1 MKEQSKKD
9 TIWLDENEYSIV
21 SSEVMKKYTNK
32 SVKNGSVYTTD
43 YYYILRNIKD
53 GNFEVIGKI
62 KIEGNEP
69 FLNNLEGEF

>member
-1 MKEQSKKD
+1 MTEQSKKD
-9 TIWLDENEYSIV
+9 TIWLDKKEYAIV

-62 KIEGNEP
+62 KIEGNEDD
-69 FLNNLEGEF
+69 LNNIKE

>member
-1 MKEQSKKD
+1 MTEQSKKD
-9 TIWLDENEYSIV
+9 TIWLDEDENEYSIV

-32 SVKNGSVYTTD
+32 SVKNGSVYTID

-62 KIEGNEP
+62 KIEGNEDD
-69 FLNNLEGEF
+69 LNNIKE

>member
-1 MKEQSKKD
+1 MTEQSKKD
-9 TIWLDENEYSIV
+9 TIWLDKKEYAIV

-32 SVKNGSVYTTD
+32 SVKKGSVYTAD

-62 KIEGNEP
+62 KIEGNEDD
-69 FLNNLEGEF
+69 LNNIKE

>member
-1 MKEQSKKD
+1 M
-9 TIWLDENEYSIV
+9 

-32 SVKNGSVYTTD
+32 SVKNGSVCTTD

-62 KIEGNEP
+62 KIEGNEDD
-69 FLNNLEGEF
+69 LNNIKD